1 MSNQQKSHVKAYI
14 YSILITLLVGGL
26 SALLTRNGM
35 KEYADLNLPPLAP
48 PGIVFP
54 IVWTILF
61 VLMGISA
68 AMVYNQSEGADR
80 KKALGIY
87 AAQLVVNF
95 FWSIIFFCFGARLFA
110 MIWLILLLAL
120 VFWMYVSFYKIIPAA
135 AYLQIPYILWLC
147 FAAYLN
153 FGVWFL
159 NR

>member
-1 MSNQQKSHVKAYI
+1 
-14 YSILITLLVGGL
+14 
-26 SALLTRNGM
+26 M
-35 KEYADLNLPPLAP
+35 KEYVDLNLPPLAP

-68 AMVYNQSEGADR
+68 AMVYNQSEGRTEKSPGD
-80 KKALGIY
+80 LCG
-87 AAQLVVNF
+87 AARRQFLLEHHF
-95 FWSIIFFCFGARLFA
+95 LLLCARLFA

-159 NR
+159 NRYSQNLYLLPCRFLLYFFVK